1 MNKNAF
7 SLLEIILSIII
18 LSIVFISLS
27 KLFFYFHR
35 NEKKL
40 DIFQKLYTLQNELYL
55 NPKQKDIILHTQELK
70 DLKFKEHYIEND
82 LFKFKRLYI
91 QDQNYTYYFLP

>member
-27 KLFFYFHR
+27 KLFFYF
-35 NEKKL
+35 
-40 DIFQKLYTLQNELYL
+40 Q
-55 NPKQKDIILHTQELK
+55 
-70 DLKFKEHYIEND
+70 
-82 LFKFKRLYI
+82 
-91 QDQNYTYYFLP
+91 

>member
-1 MNKNAF
+1 M
-7 SLLEIILSIII
+7 
-18 LSIVFISLS
+18 
-27 KLFFYFHR
+27 
-35 NEKKL
+35 
-40 DIFQKLYTLQNELYL
+40 LQNELYL